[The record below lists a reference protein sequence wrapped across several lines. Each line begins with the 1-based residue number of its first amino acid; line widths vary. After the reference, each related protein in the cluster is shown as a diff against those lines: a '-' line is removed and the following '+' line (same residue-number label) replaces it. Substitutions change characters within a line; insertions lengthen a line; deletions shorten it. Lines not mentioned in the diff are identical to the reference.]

1 MCTELAI
8 MEFSPGILTWMLV
21 AIAGLNL
28 SISVFAFRR
37 RGVRGA
43 IPFAAIMVC
52 VSFYSLGT
60 AVRAASVTLPS
71 YRIGTIIKYAGILLL
86 GPTQFWFA
94 LVYTERSSLF
104 NRRRWALLLA
114 WPLGV
119 FLLVLTAPAHDL
131 LWNVQGF
138 IRSAPVAEVARTD
151 GPAVWLTYIYHF
163 ILAIITY
170 LLIALIGLRRS
181 DKYRIQVIL
190 MLIGGIVPLVGAT
203 ILLYLMGPTAAWDPT
218 AFAFTI
224 TGIVFAVALFRYDF
238 LDLIPVA
245 RHKLVDVMA
254 DPVFVIDAG
263 NRMIDVNEAGTE
275 LFLDQAKD
283 PIGREASDLI
293 PSFDSLKDD
302 SGTHNSEVQIETNK
316 GVRFFNTK
324 ETTLTDRAG
333 TAVGSLLIFRDVTE
347 EYRVKKRY
355 TRLIERS
362 SDIVT
367 VIDRDGTIASVSQ
380 SIEEVLGYEPNEL
393 VGANFAETV
402 HPEDQEEI
410 RSELSNYVEE
420 YGYSNTYRVR
430 VSNADGEW
438 RIIEAHAR
446 NLLNDPFVKGIVLN
460 CRDITEKQE
469 QKREL
474 ERQNQRLDKFA
485 SIVSHD
491 LRNPLNVAMGYLD
504 LLESEMGDE
513 HNESL
518 VTVQR
523 QLDRMEDI
531 IEDSLTLARSGEAV
545 TETSET
551 DLEVLAH
558 DAWENVDTGEA
569 TLVVKQT
576 LQLQT
581 DRDRLLNV
589 FENLFRNSIE
599 HNESTDLTI
608 KIGPLSDDFGFYI
621 EDNGVGIPENE
632 REQVFEEGY
641 STNKDGTGF
650 GLAIVRDIIRA
661 HGWEIRAT
669 ESEMSGARF
678 EILCV
683 KTVN

>member
-1 MCTELAI
+1 MCTKSSN
-8 MEFSPGILTWMLV
+8 MEFAPGILTWMLV

-37 RGVRGA
+37 RGVKGA
-43 IPFAAIMVC
+43 IPFAVIMVC

-71 YRIGTIIKYAGILLL
+71 YRLGTIIKYTGILLL

-94 LVYTERSSLF
+94 LVYTERSSLL

-119 FLLVLTAPAHDL
+119 FLLVLTAPTHDL

-138 IRSAPVAEVARTD
+138 IRSAPVAEVVRTD
-151 GPAVWLTYIYHF
+151 GPVVWLTYTYHF

-170 LLIALIGLRRS
+170 ILIALIGIKRS
-181 DKYRIQVIL
+181 GKYRIQVIL
-190 MLIGGIVPLVGAT
+190 MLIGGIVPLVGAM
-203 ILLYLMGPTAAWDPT
+203 ILLSNGNPTAAWDPT
-218 AFAFTI
+218 AFGFTI
-224 TGIVFAVALFRYDF
+224 TGIVFTVALFRYDF

-245 RHKLVDVMA
+245 RHTLVDVMA
-254 DPVFVIDAG
+254 DPVFVIDAD
-263 NRMIDVNEAGTE
+263 NRIIDVNEAGTE

-283 PIGREASDLI
+283 PIGGEASDSI

-302 SGTHNSEVQIETNK
+302 SGMYNSEVKIETNN
-316 GVRFFNTK
+316 GVRFFNIK
-324 ETTLTDRAG
+324 ETTLTDRTG
-333 TAVGSLLIFRDVTE
+333 TAIGSLLIFRDVTE

-362 SDIVT
+362 SDIVI

-380 SIEEVLGYEPNEL
+380 SIEEVLGYEPTEL
-393 VGANFAETV
+393 VGENFAERV

-410 RSELSNYVEE
+410 RSELSDYVEE

-438 RIIEAHAR
+438 RIIEAQAR
-446 NLLNDPFVKGIVLN
+446 NLLNDPFVEGIVLN
-460 CRDITEKQE
+460 CRDITEKQH

-491 LRNPLNVAMGYLD
+491 LRNPLGVAMGRLEIV
-504 LLESEMGDE
+504 ESEMDE

-518 VTVQR
+518 VTAQR

-531 IEDSLTLARSGEAV
+531 IEDSLTLARSGETV

-551 DLEVLAH
+551 DLEALAH

-608 KIGPLSDDFGFYI
+608 RIGPLSDDFGFYI
-621 EDNGVGIPENE
+621 EDSGVGIPKHE

-661 HGWEIRAT
+661 HSWEIRAT
-669 ESEMSGARF
+669 ESEMGGARF

>member
-1 MCTELAI
+1 M
-8 MEFSPGILTWMLV
+8 
-21 AIAGLNL
+21 
-28 SISVFAFRR
+28 
-37 RGVRGA
+37 
-43 IPFAAIMVC
+43 
-52 VSFYSLGT
+52 
-60 AVRAASVTLPS
+60 
-71 YRIGTIIKYAGILLL
+71 
-86 GPTQFWFA
+86 
-94 LVYTERSSLF
+94 
-104 NRRRWALLLA
+104 
-114 WPLGV
+114 
-119 FLLVLTAPAHDL
+119 
-131 LWNVQGF
+131 
-138 IRSAPVAEVARTD
+138 
-151 GPAVWLTYIYHF
+151 
-163 ILAIITY
+163 
-170 LLIALIGLRRS
+170 
-181 DKYRIQVIL
+181 
-190 MLIGGIVPLVGAT
+190 
-203 ILLYLMGPTAAWDPT
+203 
-218 AFAFTI
+218 
-224 TGIVFAVALFRYDF
+224 
-238 LDLIPVA
+238 
-245 RHKLVDVMA
+245 
-254 DPVFVIDAG
+254 
-263 NRMIDVNEAGTE
+263 
-275 LFLDQAKD
+275 
-283 PIGREASDLI
+283 
-293 PSFDSLKDD
+293 
-302 SGTHNSEVQIETNK
+302 
-316 GVRFFNTK
+316 
-324 ETTLTDRAG
+324 
-333 TAVGSLLIFRDVTE
+333 TE

-446 NLLNDPFVKGIVLN
+446 NLLNDPFVEGIVLN

-491 LRNPLNVAMGYLD
+491 LRNPLTVAMGRLD

-523 QLDRMEDI
+523 QLDRMEDS

-589 FENLFRNSIE
+589 FENLFRNSVE

-641 STNKDGTGF
+641 STNKHGTGF